1 MLWLKFPN
9 LRQLLNLLVQLCV
22 EFRQFCIRSRGDIIS
37 HTTLSGLSRPTR
49 THFHPAMRVVSRHV
63 DIRVDGTRLENR
75 GLPLAPTSV
84 YFPLFDL
91 QIPPL
96 ILGCYERI
104 RLFSRREYAETI
116 PIIIYLRMIYDEYLH
131 IKYGLQSNFSGHSIS
146 IYPANCRNLSR
157 VESPNVSSSCATH
170 QCFSE

>member
-1 MLWLKFPN
+1 MWGQRDLSLAFLTLMLWLKFPN

-49 THFHPAMRVVSRHV
+49 THFHPAMRGISRHV
-63 DIRVDGTRLENR
+63 DIRAGGTRLENR
-75 GLPLAPTSV
+75 GLSMDISLDKVS
-84 YFPLFDL
+84 
-91 QIPPL
+91 
-96 ILGCYERI
+96 
-104 RLFSRREYAETI
+104 
-116 PIIIYLRMIYDEYLH
+116 IY

-146 IYPANCRNLSR
+146 IYPANCRNLSS
-157 VESPNVSSSCATH
+157 VESPDVSSSCATH